1 MFRVST
7 NEEVDSIISAE
18 LPQDPA
24 TAEEN
29 KRDEARR
36 LQSIIITNMI
46 HGPCGDMNPSCV
58 CMKDKKCSKN
68 FPKKFNKKTF
78 VDPDNSHPE
87 YRRRSPEDGGRTM
100 NITRRGQSYT
110 VNNTWVVPY
119 SPFLSL
125 RYNCHINVEVCLS
138 PTAAKYLFKYIQKG
152 EDRTMVKT
160 SVEGESR
167 DEIEEYVDLRSM
179 GSSEAAWHLM
189 AYPISKNFP
198 AVAALRIHLED
209 EQVVCFDEGA
219 EEVAVAAE
227 RTTELNGFFNL
238 NKEIQEDEFLKYV
251 DCPKKYRW
259 DTKEKR
265 WIKRKINVGT
275 IGRVHSVSPAAG
287 DVWFLRLLLHNDHCK
302 GKGSYKELMTVDG
315 ATKGS
320 FQEVC
325 RELGLLQDDTEWDQV
340 LTEGAA
346 IKLCPALR
354 ELFTTILLFCTPA
367 DPKDLFERHFMEW
380 TDDFQ
385 AASLKKGLSLSQQQL
400 RTLVLLDLE
409 TRLQSREKELITV
422 HLPEPTEQ
430 ELTEVEVFNSQMPVL
445 IREELEFDVNQM
457 KRLVEERTAM
467 FTPGQQDAFT
477 TILDA
482 VKHNQPLCLFLDAR
496 GGCGKTFTLNT
507 VLAAVRS
514 LEPGGCV
521 ALAMATTGIAA
532 NLLLLGRTFHSRMKA
547 PLAPAEDSMFN
558 IPGQSTLT
566 KLLRQAKILLIDEAT
581 MLHRFQLEA
590 MDRTLRDVLDDER
603 PFAGKVLV
611 LTGDFRQ
618 TLTVVPRASRAGV
631 VACCITR
638 SYLWS
643 LFRVMKLSINMRVRA
658 SGDQELQRFDDWVL
672 SLGDGTAP
680 TVRDTDLVEIDD
692 DLCHKI
698 ESNSNTDI
706 EAETRSMKRFT
717 EIVFPNIEMNMAN
730 HNWLEGRAILAPT
743 NKKVDELNDLVTESL
758 PGEPLKLSSSDF
770 LDNQAD
776 TFRYSTE
783 YINTLNP
790 AGLPRHQICLKP
802 GMPLMLMRNLCP
814 QKGLCNGTR
823 LIFQQHH
830 GNKLLECTISGGEHG
845 GRTVLIPRITLHPK
859 EGMFP
864 FDWSRRQFPVRT
876 AFAITIN
883 KVSQFNLFSFV
894 LTSSPPGPRTDFE
907 ECWCVAV
914 RASVQPWSAQCG
926 CLQSGQQG
934 KHQVCH
940 QAGRGGLGQL
950 HQQRGLPG
958 SAAGLPTASGRAWP
972 AAIFHRQCG
981 CRSIPIQP
989 Y

>member
-7 NEEVDSIISAE
+7 NDEVDSIISAE

-68 FPKKFNKKTF
+68 FPKKFCKKTF
-78 VDPDNSHPE
+78 VDPDSSHPE
-87 YRRRSPEDGGRTM
+87 YRRRSPADGGRAM
-100 NITRRGQSYT
+100 KITRRGHSYT
-110 VNNTWVVPY
+110 VDNTWTVPY
-119 SPFLSL
+119 SPYLSL

-152 EDRTMVKT
+152 EDRMMVKT
-160 SVEGESR
+160 NVEGESR

-179 GSSEAAWHLM
+179 GSSEAAWHLL
-189 AYPISKNFP
+189 AFPISKNYP

-209 EQVVCFDEGA
+209 EQVVTFEEGTEDTA
-219 EEVAVAAE
+219 VAVE
-227 RTTELNGFFNL
+227 RTTELIGFFNL
-238 NKEIQEDEFLKYV
+238 NKNLTDEKLVKYV
-251 DCPKKYRW
+251 DCPKKFRW
-259 DTKEKR
+259 DTKEKEWVER
-265 WIKRKINVGT
+265 TRNVGT
-275 IGRVHSVSPAAG
+275 IGRVHSVSPASG
-287 DVWFLRLLLHNDHCK
+287 DVFFLRLLLHHDHCK
-302 GKGSYKELMTVDG
+302 GKKDHRDLMTVNG
-315 ATKGS
+315 IQRTS
-320 FQEVC
+320 YQEVC
-325 RELGLLQDDTEWDQV
+325 RELGLLQDDSEWDQV

-367 DPKDLFERHFMEW
+367 DPRDLFERHFMEW
-380 TDDFQ
+380 TDDIQ
-385 AASLKKGLSLSQQQL
+385 AAASKKGLFLTEQQL

-409 TRLQSREKELITV
+409 NRLQSREKELATV
-422 HLPEPTEQ
+422 ELPKPTEE
-430 ELTEVEVFNSQMPVL
+430 ELSKVEVFNSTVPVL
-445 IREELEFDVNQM
+445 IREELDFDVNQM
-457 KRLVEERTAM
+457 RRLVEERVTM
-467 FTPGQQDAFT
+467 FTPGQLDAFT
-477 TILDA
+477 TIIEA
-482 VKHNQPLCLFLDAR
+482 VKQGKPLCLFLDAR

-507 VLAAVRS
+507 LLAAVRS

-547 PLAPAEDSMFN
+547 PLTPTEDSMFN

-581 MLHRFQLEA
+581 MLHRLQLEA
-590 MDRTLRDVLDDER
+590 MDRTLRDVLNDER
-603 PFAGKVLV
+603 PFGGKVLV

-631 VACCITR
+631 VDCCINR
-638 SYLWS
+638 SHLWS
-643 LFRVMKLSINMRVRA
+643 MFKVMKLSINMRVKA
-658 SGDQELQRFDDWVL
+658 SGDPELQRFDDWVL

-680 TVRDTDLVEIDD
+680 TLKDTDLVEIDD

-698 ESNSNTDI
+698 ESNTNNDI

-717 EIVFPNIEMNMAN
+717 EMVFPKIKENMAD
-730 HNWLEGRAILAPT
+730 HSWLEGRAILAPT
-743 NKKVDELNDLVTESL
+743 NKKVDELNDLVTASL
-758 PGEPLKLSSSDF
+758 PGDPLLLSSSDF
-770 LDNQAD
+770 LDDQDD

-783 YINTLNP
+783 YLNTLSP

-802 GMPLMLMRNLCP
+802 GMPLMLMRNLCR

-823 LIFQQHH
+823 LIFQLLH
-830 GNKLLECTISGGEHG
+830 GNKLLECIISGGEHS

-864 FDWSRRQFPVRT
+864 FNWSRRQFPVRT

-883 KVSQFNLFSFV
+883 KVGQLILFNHFLTFS
-894 LTSSPPGPRTDFE
+894 SPGPRADTE
-907 ECWCVAV
+907 ECGRVAC
-914 RASVQPWSAQCG
+914 RASVQPWPAQCG
-926 CLQSGQQG
+926 RLQGGQQR
-934 KHQVCH
+934 KDQVCH
-940 QAGRGGLGQL
+940 QASGGGLGQL
-950 HQQRGLPG
+950 HK
-958 SAAGLPTASGRAWP
+958 
-972 AAIFHRQCG
+972 
-981 CRSIPIQP
+981 
-989 Y
+989 

>member
-1 MFRVST
+1 MPRVST
-7 NEEVDSIISAE
+7 NDEVDSIISAE
-18 LPQDPA
+18 LPQDPEKV
-24 TAEEN
+24 EES

-36 LQSIIITNMI
+36 LQNIIITNMI
-46 HGPCGDMNPSCV
+46 HGPCGDINPSCV

-68 FPKKFNKKTF
+68 FPKKFCKKTF

-87 YRRRSPEDGGRTM
+87 YMRRSPDDGGRTM
-100 NITRRGQSYT
+100 KITRRGQTYT
-110 VNNTWVVPY
+110 VDNNWVVPY
-119 SPFLSL
+119 SPYLSL

-160 SVEGESR
+160 SVEGEGR

-179 GSSEAAWHLM
+179 GSSEASWHLM

-198 AVAALRIHLED
+198 AVVALRIHLED
-209 EQVVCFDEGA
+209 EQVVCFDEGT
-219 EEVAVAAE
+219 EEVAAAEE
-227 RTTELNGFFNL
+227 RTTELVGFFNL
-238 NKEIQEDEFLKYV
+238 NKKIPEDQFVKYV
-251 DCPKKYRW
+251 DCPKKFRW
-259 DTKEKR
+259 DTKEKE
-265 WIKRKINVGT
+265 WLERKINVGT
-275 IGRVHSVSPAAG
+275 IGRVHSINPAAG
-287 DVWFLRLLLHNDHCK
+287 DVFFLRILLHNDHCK
-302 GKGSYKELMTVDG
+302 GKRSHKELMTVHG
-315 ATKGS
+315 EKKES
-320 FQEVC
+320 YQEVC
-325 RELGLLQDDTEWDQV
+325 RELGLLQDDSEWDQV

-367 DPKDLFERHFMEW
+367 DPRDLFERHFMEW
-380 TDDFQ
+380 TDDLQ
-385 AASLKKGLSLSQQQL
+385 MAALKKGLHLSEQQL

-422 HLPEPTEQ
+422 ELPKPTEE
-430 ELTEVEVFNSQMPVL
+430 ELGEVEVFNSTVPVL
-445 IREELEFDVNQM
+445 IREELDFDVNQM
-457 KRLVEERTAM
+457 KRLVEERVTM
-467 FTPGQQDAFT
+467 FTPGQLEAFN
-477 TILDA
+477 TIFEA
-482 VKHNQPLCLFLDAR
+482 VKQGDPLCLFLDAR

-507 VLAAVRS
+507 LLAAVRS

-547 PLAPAEDSMFN
+547 PLTPTEDSMFN

-566 KLLRQAKILLIDEAT
+566 KLLKEAKILLIDEAT
-581 MLHRFQLEA
+581 MLHRYQLEA
-590 MDRTLRDVLDDER
+590 LDRTLRDVLNDER

-643 LFRVMKLSINMRVRA
+643 LFKVMKLTVNMRVRA
-658 SGDQELQRFDDWVL
+658 SGDPELQKFDDWVL

-680 TVRDTDLVEIDD
+680 TIKDTDLIEIDD
-692 DLCHKI
+692 ALCLKI
-698 ESNSNTDI
+698 ESNTNEDI
-706 EAETRSMKRFT
+706 EAEARSMKRFT
-717 EIVFPNIEMNMAN
+717 EMVFPNIEENMTD
-730 HNWLEGRAILAPT
+730 HSWLDGRAILAPT
-743 NKKVDELNDLVTESL
+743 NKKVDELNDLVTDSL
-758 PGEPLKLSSSDF
+758 PGDSNILSSSDF
-770 LDNQAD
+770 LDNQDD

-783 YINTLNP
+783 YLNTLSP
-790 AGLPRHQICLKP
+790 AGLPRHQICLKL
-802 GMPLMLMRNLCP
+802 GMPIMLMRNLCP

-823 LIFQQHH
+823 LIFDKLH

-864 FDWSRRQFPVRT
+864 FNWSRRQFPVRT

-883 KVSQFNLFSFV
+883 KVGQLILFNHFLTFS
-894 LTSSPPGPRTDFE
+894 SPGPRTDTE
-907 ECWCVAV
+907 ECGRVAC
-914 RASVQPWSAQCG
+914 RASVQPWPAQCG
-926 CLQSGQQG
+926 RLQGGQQR
-934 KHQVCH
+934 KDQVCH
-940 QAGRGGLGQL
+940 QASGGGLGQL
-950 HQQRGLPG
+950 HK
-958 SAAGLPTASGRAWP
+958 
-972 AAIFHRQCG
+972 
-981 CRSIPIQP
+981 
-989 Y
+989 